1 MQRIIKGDQ
10 LVTDNWHLLPKDV
23 ALADVPNSDDVII
36 PAALWLEHGHALTC
50 RDGKLGIWLD
60 SDEEPESIAGDLAHF
75 ALIAINFPAFVDGRG
90 YSYARLLRER
100 FGWKGELR
108 AIGDVLQDQ
117 LFFLKRCGFDAYVVR
132 ADRDPEAALAGLRDF
147 SVTYQS
153 AVDQLEP
160 LFRRRQA

>member
-23 ALADVPNSDDVII
+23 ALEDVPNSDDVII

-50 RDGKLGIWLD
+50 RDGRLGIWLD
-60 SDEEPESIAGDLAHF
+60 SDEEPESIADDLQHF

-100 FGWKGELR
+100 FGWTGELR
-108 AIGDVLQDQ
+108 AIGDVLQ
-117 LFFLKRCGFDAYVVR
+117 G
-132 ADRDPEAALAGLRDF
+132 
-147 SVTYQS
+147 S
-153 AVDQLEP
+153 AVLPQALRLRRLCGARRPRSGSGLEGSAR
-160 LFRRRQA
+160 L

>member
-50 RDGKLGIWLD
+50 RDGRLGIWLD
-60 SDEEPESIAGDLAHF
+60 SDEEPESIAGDLEHF

-132 ADRDPEAALAGLRDF
+132 ADRDPEAALKGLRDF
-147 SVTYQS
+147 SETYQA
-153 AVDQLEP
+153 AVDEPQP